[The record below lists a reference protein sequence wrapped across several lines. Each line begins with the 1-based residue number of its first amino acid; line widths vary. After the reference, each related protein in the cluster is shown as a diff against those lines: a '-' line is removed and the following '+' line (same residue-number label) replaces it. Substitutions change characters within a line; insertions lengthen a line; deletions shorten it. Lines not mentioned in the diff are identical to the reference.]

1 MPEPSACIFCRIRD
15 GEVPSELLYEDD
27 QVFVIRDIKPQAPV
41 HLLVIPKDHIRSVGA
56 MDESTLPLMSHVAG
70 VANRAARQAGIAESG
85 YRLVLNEGPDS
96 RSEVPHL
103 HMHVLGGALLAGL
116 G

>member
-1 MPEPSACIFCRIRD
+1 MSEQSACIFCQIRD
-15 GEVPSELLYEDD
+15 HEVPSEFIFEDD
-27 QVFVIRDIKPQAPV
+27 RVFVIRDINPQAPV

-56 MDESTLPLMSHVAG
+56 MDQGTLPLMSHITD
-70 VANRAARQAGIAESG
+70 VANRTAQEAGIMVSG

-103 HMHVLGGALLAGL
+103 HMHILGGALLGRLA
-116 G
+116 